1 MEFYMQQTINITM
14 NMLEYNELVNS
25 LNDLRNKFCS
35 LANDKQNL
43 IWSSSDFSFV
53 RDTIDV
59 LFFSFAYVVSD
70 EEKSPSTEKIPE
82 AKIQNVLSNAEANSA
97 VDALQR
103 AIEKTRE
110 IVSKM

>member
-1 MEFYMQQTINITM
+1 MEFFMQQSINITM

-43 IWSSSDFSFV
+43 VWSSSDFSFI

-59 LFFSFAYVVSD
+59 IFFSFAYVMPD
-70 EEKSPSTEKIPE
+70 EEKSPSPNIIPE
-82 AKIQNVLSNAEANSA
+82 AKISNVLSNAEANSA
-97 VDALQR
+97 IGALER

>member
-1 MEFYMQQTINITM
+1 MQHSINITM

-35 LANDKQNL
+35 LAKEKQNL
-43 IWSSSDFSFV
+43 IWSSSDFSFI
-53 RDTIDV
+53 RDTIDI
-59 LFFSFAYVVSD
+59 LFFSFAYIIPD
-70 EEKSPSTEKIPE
+70 EEETPSAEKIPE
-82 AKIQNVLSNAEANSA
+82 AKISNVLSNAEANSA
-97 VDALQR
+97 VDALQK

>member
-1 MEFYMQQTINITM
+1 MQQTINITM

-35 LANDKQNL
+35 LANEKQNL
-43 IWSSSDFSFV
+43 IWSSSDFSFI

-59 LFFSFAYVVSD
+59 IFFSFAFIVPD
-70 EEKSPSTEKIPE
+70 EEKSPSSEKIPE
-82 AKIQNVLSNAEANSA
+82 AKISNVLSNAEANSA

-103 AIEKTRE
+103 AIEKTRD
-110 IVSKM
+110 IVSRM

>member
-1 MEFYMQQTINITM
+1 MKQTINITM

-25 LNDLRNKFCS
+25 MNELHNKFCA
-35 LANDKQNL
+35 LFNNKQNL
-43 IWSSSDFSFV
+43 IWSSSDFSFI
-53 RDTIDV
+53 RDTIDI
-59 LFFSFAYVVSD
+59 LFFSFAYIIPD

-82 AKIQNVLSNAEANSA
+82 AKISNVLSNTEANNA